1 MRQIALTTADLL
13 IIAAYL
19 GILIFIGI
27 YLKKQASKNLETYLL
42 GGKNIP
48 WYLLGLSNASGMFDI
63 SGTVWLVGITVVYG
77 LKSVFMPWVWPVF
90 NQIFLMAYLSTW
102 LRRSNC
108 TTGAEWIGFRFGK
121 DSGAKFSHWIIVVF
135 AIIVCLSML
144 AYGFIGLGKFVEIF
158 LPLKT
163 IFPFLSALPDA
174 YVPHVWGILFTLFAV
189 FYSLLGGMTSIVW
202 ADVAQYVLMTL
213 ASIAIAVIAMV
224 KLTDFDLMAILPEG
238 WTSMWWKGSGLGI
251 SWSGALEEFNKTIAS
266 DGYSLFSL
274 FFGLVLVKGIMVSIA
289 GPAPTYD
296 MQKIL
301 STKSPKEASMMSG
314 FVTVVLMPVRYL
326 MIAGIAVLGLILFSD
341 IEPLVRNSAGNIDFE
356 LVLPAIINH
365 SCIPAGL
372 TGLLVAGLLAA
383 FMSTFAGT
391 LNAAQAYIVNDIYIK
406 YFKPQATPKQAT
418 NANYIVGLV
427 VVIISIGFGV
437 LAQDVNSILQW
448 VTNALY
454 GSYVAANVLKWHWW
468 RFNSRGFAW
477 GMVFGLIPALLLSQ
491 IPFFNQWGSVS
502 ALYYF
507 PIILLFSVI
516 GCLVGTYTTEP
527 TDEETLKNFYYKTR
541 PWGFWKPIKEK
552 VIAEHPDFKENKNFV
567 KDMVNVAA
575 GIVWQTALVAGPIY
589 LVVKDFVG
597 LGLAIMCIV
606 VGTIILKK
614 NWYNKLED

>member
-1 MRQIALTTADLL
+1 MLSAVDIL
-13 IIAAYL
+13 IIAVYL
-19 GILIFIGI
+19 GVLIFIGV
-27 YLKKQASKNLETYLL
+27 YLKKQASKNLESYLL
-42 GGKNIP
+42 GGKSIP

-108 TTGAEWIGFRFGK
+108 TTGAEWIGFRFGR

-163 IFPFLSALPDA
+163 VFPFLSSIPDA

-224 KLTDFDLMAILPEG
+224 KLTDFDLYTILPDG
-238 WTSMWWKGSGLGI
+238 WTSMWWRGSELGL
-251 SWSGALEEFNKTIAS
+251 SWSGALEEFNRTIQS

-326 MIAGIAVLGLILFSD
+326 MIAGIAVLGLILFGE

-365 SCIPAGL
+365 KCIPAGL
-372 TGLLVAGLLAA
+372 TGLLIAGLLAA

-406 YFKPQATPKQAT
+406 YFKPKATAKQAT

-427 VVIISIGFGV
+427 VVLISICFGV

-468 RFNSRGFAW
+468 RFNSKGFAW

-491 IPFFNQWGSVS
+491 IAFFNQWGSVS

-516 GCLVGTYTTEP
+516 GCLVGTYASPP
-527 TDEETLKNFYYKTR
+527 TDEETLKRFYAQTR
-541 PWGFWKPIKEK
+541 PWGVWGPIRDK
-552 VIAEHPDFKENKNFV
+552 VIAENPDFKENKNFV

-575 GIVWQTALVAGPIY
+575 GIVWQTALVAAPIY
-589 LVVKDFVG
+589 LVVKDFSG
-597 LGLAIMCIV
+597 LGLALMCIV
-606 VGTIILKK
+606 VGSIILKR